1 MPVVFQEE
9 EKQMIAQSLG
19 IARDRLIEALEEL
32 LSAERAG
39 AQVAHASLEEAQSDL
54 QRTVLKQV
62 HRGEADSCKRL
73 RDCLLLLGAEPG
85 HERGAFYEKCMAIP
99 NLGERLALV
108 DRGQK
113 WVIRKLE
120 ALLEEVSHPQL
131 RQELEAV
138 LRTHEINSED
148 YAANADAL
156 R

>member
-1 MPVVFQEE
+1 MTS
-9 EKQMIAQSLG
+9 QSLG
-19 IARDRLIEALEEL
+19 MERQQLVEALDEL

-39 AQVAHASLEEAQSDL
+39 ALVASASLDEATSDV
-54 QRTVLKQV
+54 QRSVLAQV
-62 HRGEADSCKRL
+62 HRGEADSCRRL
-73 RDCLLLLGAEPG
+73 RNCLQLLDVEPG

-99 NLGERLALV
+99 DIGERLALV

-120 ALLEEVSHPQL
+120 ALLEQVTHAPI
-131 RQELEAV
+131 RDELEAV

-148 YAANADAL
+148 YAAQADAL